1 MRHLKQE
8 FDKLTFKDT
17 LAYLM
22 AIISLAAAIVLL
34 FMGLM
39 IDPEGE
45 IHPSVLY
52 AAGLMLMFV
61 AAVLGISLHYGSES
75 DKFKSEIMSFLKGVT
90 KDEGEQQH

>member
-8 FDKLTFKDT
+8 FDKLTFKET
-17 LAYLM
+17 LAYCM
-22 AIISLAAAIVLL
+22 GMISLAAAIVLL

-61 AAVLGISLHYGSES
+61 AAILGISLHYGSES
-75 DKFKSEIMSFLKGVT
+75 DKFKAEIMSFLQGTAKN
-90 KDEGEQQH
+90 ESEQ

>member
-52 AAGLMLMFV
+52 ATALR
-61 AAVLGISLHYGSES
+61 AALDGADSSLST
-75 DKFKSEIMSFLKGVT
+75 L
-90 KDEGEQQH
+90 